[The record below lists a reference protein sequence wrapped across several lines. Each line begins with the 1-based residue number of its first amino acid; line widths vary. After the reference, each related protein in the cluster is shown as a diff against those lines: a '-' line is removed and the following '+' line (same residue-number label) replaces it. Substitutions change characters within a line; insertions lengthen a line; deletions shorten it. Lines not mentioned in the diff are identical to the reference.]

1 LFVTLCHK
9 SDDYCCLLSNHPEWI
24 VCFRSLG
31 ANTPNVTGLNL
42 GFNQL
47 SGTLPSN
54 PSVWGALQH
63 LRFLSARSNKLSGT
77 LPTELRLLTKLEN
90 LNLRRNRIS
99 GTLPE
104 WDPLQRLRHF
114 SVSVVNQLSGTIPA
128 SFGSLHELGEGQHGG
143 LDLSNNHLRGS
154 IPASFSSLR
163 HFHEF
168 WPGQG
173 GNIGLGGDGDGNVY
187 DCPVPPI
194 TLTNGTVTT
203 TYAHCGGVRP
213 LDELTTPLPP
223 GARQLPALSS
233 TLTNFTFWK
242 MDGSGTYAIR
252 KPLADE
258 SDGIRVITFGGSRA
272 APLVYHACFKGA
284 LPFAIQA
291 GDTAVI
297 QFSAR
302 ASPGA
307 TQPPEGPLLKLAFQD
322 NVVAAKYYKYLFQ
335 TLRLSPDWQDW
346 SFPVT
351 AIANGKNAPA
361 GQSVIQFEF
370 GFPAFQ
376 SFDLKDVKLHV
387 WPKRANVDPH
397 TLPSCCLPNATYP
410 GREANATW
418 RAEAL
423 ERIDRIRRGT
433 LAVTARDEHGA
444 VVNCHVNTTM
454 LTPSFA
460 FGSAVNEPTW
470 LGKNPRVGNDG
481 GERYRR
487 EYRRLFDTAVFESDM
502 KWTQWADSAT
512 ADNHNATLNIVHE
525 LLTSGIRIR
534 GHNLVWPSCG
544 KSGHVPGSV
553 CTESIAHND
562 SASRA
567 KVEHAILAHIRDEV
581 TTLKAHGCCS
591 EFDVV
596 NEPFENSQIIQFLE
610 QGNQTILR
618 WLAATKKANPGAGR
632 RVNDDHVC
640 TGNSAVDAGK
650 QSFYSSLIPFLAQ
663 QDGGGLLTG
672 FGCESH
678 LDGQFLPAPTDMLAW
693 YDKIGQLGGPGFTV
707 RVTEF
712 DIDNIGPQD
721 TQLYADF
728 LRDSLI
734 AAYSS
739 AAADGFLM
747 WGFTDDCHW
756 KQSAPLFAHN
766 WQPKPGLAVWE
777 ELVLGNWRSTSAG
790 VISTADGTWE
800 SALMHHGVY
809 NVTITCA
816 GHAAVSQRAVLAGNR
831 SAISILLPGEHQM
844 SEGPQVASVRL
855 KIDDIGVSKHPPPCN
870 TSKDAKFNQCCCW
883 NGPSV
888 EARPGGANG
897 SWFFPNVTSFNCSY
911 IVPEIPHEYGS
922 WNGDTHSIFLWCG
935 LQPGGGFGVIQ
946 PQIKQNLT
954 TRLYDVCFGRKPT
967 SSERRRS
974 EAAMSDQA
982 GWAGETARVVAQS
995 VAQIVSSTAAA
1006 LKTDDDNEVAEL
1018 PVKVDLGSLAPMNMM
1033 WQECVGSG
1041 HAALWS
1047 RADWREHVAI
1057 VSREIGFR
1065 YIRGHGILDNSVMFY
1080 DACPNDGKHEHS
1092 NPVGQPGD
1100 TASCIPDKNQST
1112 GSYWDAFSAY
1122 DYMLSVGAKP
1132 IVELS
1137 FTPNPLVDQWRPG
1150 MPNPSECDHFHYSS
1164 CELPPTNLTRYRQL
1178 IGKFARALLDRYG
1191 ADEMRLWKF
1200 EVYNEA
1206 DLHWKFPQYA
1216 SMYRAA
1222 ATALKAVHPDLQV
1235 GGPAS
1240 AQPAWVGLLIS
1251 YCQNMGVPLDFV
1263 TTHAYPNETSSLQ
1276 SQMAQLRVAQ
1286 RLADT
1291 DGGKPLLITEW
1302 SSGGTG
1308 WVTLP
1313 DGSKV
1318 PPMHDEWQMAAWIV
1332 AAVLNATDTPGV
1344 SLAAY
1349 SYWALSDVFTE
1360 QGLPQSNI
1368 SFSGNWGLVNI
1379 FGVRK
1384 PSFRAFQ
1391 MLSNAGSTRAAL
1403 TLGHA
1408 TNPDLHTVALLD
1420 GKDLAAS
1427 KTLTVLVANHAC
1439 RHRCPKPSPVR
1450 LNISIT
1456 TGAGNTGRIYRSRV
1470 ATVYRINAT
1479 SGNPKAA
1486 WEKQGAP
1493 DYPSPRQIKAIHSA
1507 SNVKK
1512 STHSISWREHTAK
1525 VPDIM
1530 VEPYSLVAVRIDLT
1544 LPPSDVAVAFAERG
1558 DLASAPTKCTG
1569 ESAGLLSQDCDAW
1582 QALFNAT
1589 NGKHWKH
1596 CGGPAGF
1603 TDPCAC
1609 DGAKHFGTG
1618 LLCKANAITSLEL
1631 TMNNLV
1637 GSIPAAISQMKAL
1650 NMLSLPGNHLSGA
1663 IPAAIGEMP
1672 SLKFLNLWNNHLSGT
1687 VPALPFSQYTEECCL
1702 TGPKNSGLRDNS
1714 FTCPLPPDSKKCV
1727 VSRQSGVRCTKALV
1741 AAAAQIDLAQPLP
1754 SASEAQ
1760 ANDAG
1765 TAGKFKVATG
1775 PPCSSVGVTCSIGRG
1790 AIPDSELGLTEVV
1803 WVGGEKKGM
1812 YVGSPSIVQFAN
1824 GTVLASHDFFGPL
1837 GTLNATVQVLR
1848 DDTGLVT
1855 SGSRW
1860 VYAGNVSGMYW

>member
-1 LFVTLCHK
+1 MVLFVAETYRLDEASALQK
-9 SDDYCCLLSNHPEWI
+9 LPAGASDWVVSA
-24 VCFRSLG
+24 SLG
-31 ANTPNVTGLNL
+31 VVNTPGGEEILVDVGRSWVDQTREPVVDTIRRVQIDAETGDLHLNL
-42 GFNQL
+42 H
-47 SGTLPSN
+47 SHS
-54 PSVWGALQH
+54 
-63 LRFLSARSNKLSGT
+63 
-77 LPTELRLLTKLEN
+77 
-90 LNLRRNRIS
+90 RN
-99 GTLPE
+99 
-104 WDPLQRLRHF
+104 
-114 SVSVVNQLSGTIPA
+114 
-128 SFGSLHELGEGQHGG
+128 
-143 LDLSNNHLRGS
+143 
-154 IPASFSSLR
+154 
-163 HFHEF
+163 
-168 WPGQG
+168 
-173 GNIGLGGDGDGNVY
+173 
-187 DCPVPPI
+187 
-194 TLTNGTVTT
+194 TT
-203 TYAHCGGVRP
+203 TVLKTDDDDNDDDGVA
-213 LDELTTPLPP
+213 PP
-223 GARQLPALSS
+223 
-233 TLTNFTFWK
+233 
-242 MDGSGTYAIR
+242 
-252 KPLADE
+252 
-258 SDGIRVITFGGSRA
+258 RVRSMTVS
-272 APLVYHACFKGA
+272 
-284 LPFAIQA
+284 
-291 GDTAVI
+291 GDTA
-297 QFSAR
+297 
-302 ASPGA
+302 
-307 TQPPEGPLLKLAFQD
+307 
-322 NVVAAKYYKYLFQ
+322 
-335 TLRLSPDWQDW
+335 
-346 SFPVT
+346 
-351 AIANGKNAPA
+351 
-361 GQSVIQFEF
+361 
-370 GFPAFQ
+370 
-376 SFDLKDVKLHV
+376 
-387 WPKRANVDPH
+387 
-397 TLPSCCLPNATYP
+397 
-410 GREANATW
+410 
-418 RAEAL
+418 
-423 ERIDRIRRGT
+423 
-433 LAVTARDEHGA
+433 
-444 VVNCHVNTTM
+444 
-454 LTPSFA
+454 
-460 FGSAVNEPTW
+460 
-470 LGKNPRVGNDG
+470 
-481 GERYRR
+481 
-487 EYRRLFDTAVFESDM
+487 
-502 KWTQWADSAT
+502 
-512 ADNHNATLNIVHE
+512 
-525 LLTSGIRIR
+525 
-534 GHNLVWPSCG
+534 
-544 KSGHVPGSV
+544 
-553 CTESIAHND
+553 
-562 SASRA
+562 
-567 KVEHAILAHIRDEV
+567 
-581 TTLKAHGCCS
+581 TTLS
-591 EFDVV
+591 
-596 NEPFENSQIIQFLE
+596 N
-610 QGNQTILR
+610 
-618 WLAATKKANPGAGR
+618 
-632 RVNDDHVC
+632 
-640 TGNSAVDAGK
+640 
-650 QSFYSSLIPFLAQ
+650 
-663 QDGGGLLTG
+663 
-672 FGCESH
+672 
-678 LDGQFLPAPTDMLAW
+678 
-693 YDKIGQLGGPGFTV
+693 
-707 RVTEF
+707 
-712 DIDNIGPQD
+712 
-721 TQLYADF
+721 TQLPVD
-728 LRDSLI
+728 
-734 AAYSS
+734 
-739 AAADGFLM
+739 
-747 WGFTDDCHW
+747 
-756 KQSAPLFAHN
+756 QSGRNVFGYQG
-766 WQPKPGLAVWE
+766 WFVTPK
-777 ELVLGNWRSTSAG
+777 
-790 VISTADGTWE
+790 DGTSSTWGCIE
-800 SALMHHGVY
+800 QKWS
-809 NVTITCA
+809 
-816 GHAAVSQRAVLAGNR
+816 
-831 SAISILLPGEHQM
+831 
-844 SEGPQVASVRL
+844 
-855 KIDDIGVSKHPPPCN
+855 
-870 TSKDAKFNQCCCW
+870 
-883 NGPSV
+883 
-888 EARPGGANG
+888 
-897 SWFFPNVTSFNCSY
+897 
-911 IVPEIPHEYGS
+911 
-922 WNGDTHSIFLWCG
+922 
-935 LQPGGGFGVIQ
+935 
-946 PQIKQNLT
+946 KQNLT

-967 SSERRRS
+967 SSERRKS
-974 EAAMSDQA
+974 EAAMSDKA

-1164 CELPPTNLTRYRQL
+1164 CELPPTNLTRYQQL

-1276 SQMAQLRVAQ
+1276 SQMTQLRVAQ

-1291 DGGKPLLITEW
+1291 GGGKPLLITEW

-1313 DGSKV
+1313 DGNKA
-1318 PPMHDEWQMAAWIV
+1318 PPMHDEWQMAAWII

-1408 TNPDLHTVALLD
+1408 TNPDLHAVALLD

-1427 KTLTVLVANHAC
+1427 KTLTILVANHAC
-1439 RHRCPKPSPVR
+1439 RHRCPKPSAVR

-1456 TGAGNTGRIYRSRV
+1456 TGAGNTGRIYLSRV

-1512 STHSISWREHTAK
+1512 STHSISWWEHTAK
-1525 VPDIM
+1525 VPDIV

-1544 LPPSDVAVAFAERG
+1544 LPPSDVAVAFAGRG

-1589 NGKHWKH
+1589 NGEHWKH
-1596 CGGPAGF
+1596 CSGPAGF

-1637 GSIPAAISQMKAL
+1637 GSIPAAISQMQAL

-1702 TGPKNSGLRDNS
+1702 TGPKNSGMRDNT

-1727 VSRQSGVRCTKALV
+1727 VSGQSGVWCTKALV
-1741 AAAAQIDLAQPLP
+1741 ATAAQIDDALEHAQLKTDDEGIAAASALAAALSQGAESAEPAAAAALP
-1754 SASEAQ
+1754 TTKTGHDPSRWRAAAAEVVRPVGQGLCLVFERPQLILTSPKQLIADGLYAFDNATIAATAFSCVPKKGKRCAPTAGTTHLRANMNAMILSSTDAGSEWQTKSEARPNC
-1760 ANDAG
+1760 ARAPLCNSINISWTGPLLPCAG
-1765 TAGKFKVATG
+1765 TAACGDQPHAARAAFDFGLLQWSSRTSGFGPTLQSSYIGTHWIDESGQLKSKQLRRTIEVTG
-1775 PPCSSVGVTCSIGRG
+1775 LP
-1790 AIPDSELGLTEVV
+1790 ELGL
-1803 WVGGEKKGM
+1803 GGCPRG
-1812 YVGSPSIVQFAN
+1812 VDQAPFRTS
-1824 GTVLASHDFFGPL
+1824 
-1837 GTLNATVQVLR
+1837 AT
-1848 DDTGLVT
+1848 
-1855 SGSRW
+1855 
-1860 VYAGNVSGMYW
+1860 